1 MSDPIYTFND
11 PEDAWAYLREVSTVW
26 VFWIVGLAGLLL
38 THAVV
43 LIVWAVLVL
52 VGLLF
57 VTRPLQR
64 RAEKLV
70 PENKVEAG
78 KVNTALRGGT
88 TRDRVL
94 RELFYGTGPLRN
106 ALDLTGLSRHWVVIR
121 HLVVALTLLSLVY
134 VVFGPR
140 P

>member
-1 MSDPIYTFND
+1 MSESIYKFD
-11 PEDAWAYLREVSTVW
+11 GPDDARAYLREVSNVW
-26 VFWIVGLAGLLL
+26 VFWIVGLAGLML
-38 THAVV
+38 TNAIV
-43 LIVWAVLVL
+43 LIVWAVVVL

-64 RAEKLV
+64 RAEQLV

-78 KVNTALRGGT
+78 KVNTALRGAT

-94 RELFYGTGPLRN
+94 RELFYGTGPLRS
-106 ALDLTGLSRHWVVIR
+106 ALELAGISQRWVVVR
-121 HLVVALTLLSLVY
+121 HLVVALTLLALVY